1 MAGRD
6 APRDETPD
14 DAENHEPTIE
24 RRTFA
29 EGRLRMGLAG
39 GGAFRWALA
48 DLSDVVETARGRLD
62 LSPVAS
68 AALGRLMA
76 ASALLLRMVA
86 KTPVR
91 LTLDVQ
97 GDGPIGRVI
106 AQADAD
112 GHLRGLVGH
121 PRVEVPDLPN
131 GKLAVG
137 RAVGAGYLRVL
148 REHRR
153 GTYHSQVALVTGEIG
168 DDVAHFLEQS
178 EQSSS
183 AVLVGVLGRQEGVA
197 AAGGMVLERLPGVAD
212 EEATRA
218 LEANLAAIPGISWL
232 MEEGGMDRVLE
243 AVLSGFDLE
252 LAEERPLFYSCRC
265 SRERLHRHLAAVPPE
280 QLAEYQLTDG
290 TIEGECVFC
299 GHKYHFLPED
309 LQPPS

>member
-6 APRDETPD
+6 TPRDEDPD
-14 DAENHEPTIE
+14 DAENHEPTIK
-24 RRTFA
+24 RRIFA
-29 EGRLRMGLAG
+29 EGRLRTGLAG

-76 ASALLLRMVA
+76 ASALLLRMAA

-106 AQADAD
+106 AQADED
-112 GHLRGLVGH
+112 GHLRGLVGQ
-121 PRVEVPDLPN
+121 PRVEVPDLPS

-153 GTYHSQVALVTGEIG
+153 GTYHSQVALVTG
-168 DDVAHFLEQS
+168 
-178 EQSSS
+178 
-183 AVLVGVLGRQEGVA
+183 
-197 AAGGMVLERLPGVAD
+197 
-212 EEATRA
+212 
-218 LEANLAAIPGISWL
+218 
-232 MEEGGMDRVLE
+232 
-243 AVLSGFDLE
+243 
-252 LAEERPLFYSCRC
+252 
-265 SRERLHRHLAAVPPE
+265 
-280 QLAEYQLTDG
+280 
-290 TIEGECVFC
+290 
-299 GHKYHFLPED
+299 
-309 LQPPS
+309 

>member
-1 MAGRD
+1 MVTR
-6 APRDETPD
+6 
-14 DAENHEPTIE
+14 I
-24 RRTFA
+24 FA
-29 EGRLRMGLAG
+29 EGRLRTGLAG

-76 ASALLLRMVA
+76 ASALLLRLAA

-106 AQADAD
+106 AQADED

-121 PRVEVPDLPN
+121 PRVEVPDLPD

-178 EQSSS
+178 EQSNS
-183 AVLVGVLGRQEGVA
+183 AVLVGVLGRHQGVA
-197 AAGGMVLERLPGVAD
+197 AAGGMVIETLPGASEEGVA
-212 EEATRA
+212 A
-218 LEANLAAIPGISWL
+218 LETNLTGLPGISWL

-243 AVLSGFDLE
+243 AALSGFDLE
-252 LAEERPLFYSCRC
+252 PAEERPLFYSCRC

-309 LQPPS
+309 LAPPP